1 MSVDGRERQLH
12 DCEIQ
17 VSIYIIQ
24 KRDKQNWVYTNYDV
38 TKLQGLA
45 SDSALHFKVQGKL
58 PKNLA
63 VMKPLINLVFCLL
76 LL

>member
-1 MSVDGRERQLH
+1 MHEKIHSHND
-12 DCEIQ
+12 
-17 VSIYIIQ
+17 
-24 KRDKQNWVYTNYDV
+24 DV

>member
-1 MSVDGRERQLH
+1 MKQDGKLRANVMQERDTH
-12 DCEIQ
+12 
-17 VSIYIIQ
+17 
-24 KRDKQNWVYTNYDV
+24 KTKDV

-45 SDSALHFKVQGKL
+45 SDNALHFKVQGKL

-63 VMKPLINLVFCLL
+63 VMKPLINLIFCLL